1 MKLKKRYWI
10 VLSFFLGIGAA
21 IGFYKAMEYTS
32 SNDYCQ
38 SCHVHPHAV
47 KSWKLA
53 KHFDNSSGV
62 VVGCTDCHLPP
73 SGFAHYSEKI
83 KAGLKDIYGYY
94 FKDTDKI
101 DWQEK
106 STREYAQ
113 NHVFK
118 SSCIHCHQNLFPR
131 TLSPKGEK
139 AHLYY
144 SQNEKELRCIN
155 CHLYTGHYRKENKTV
170 VSETETAAKE
180 IFREAAVVD
189 KFEYFTEKIP
199 GTAVKFDM
207 IAIPGGTFMM
217 GSPKDEEY
225 SEKDEHP
232 QRKVE
237 ISPFWMG
244 KAEVSWDE
252 YLAFYKE
259 TAGEG
264 RSEDQLGV
272 LTDAHPEVDGITGP
286 TPPYG
291 NPDQGWG
298 RGARP
303 AITMSFYAAQV
314 YCRWLSKKTG
324 KKYRL
329 PTEAEWE
336 YACRGGKDTPYFFE
350 GRPSDYTEK
359 SFWNRIFGPDTA
371 VISRY
376 VIYKM
381 NSRKK
386 SGLPQAVK
394 ANPFGLLNMSGNVKE
409 FCSDYYKEDLYK
421 SYPANGVTKD
431 PQGPAQGKEHVI
443 RGGSFKSDAADVRS
457 ASREAT
463 RSQAWL
469 VTDPQMPKS
478 RWWYSDCND
487 VGFRVVCDS
496 AGVKQ

>member
-1 MKLKKRYWI
+1 MKIKKQYAYLI
-10 VLSFFLGIGAA
+10 AFILGIAA
-21 IGFYKAMEYTS
+21 SIGFYKTMEYTS
-32 SNDYCQ
+32 TDEYCQ

-47 KSWKLA
+47 KSWKLG
-53 KHFDNSSGV
+53 KHFDNNSGV

-73 SGFAHYSEKI
+73 AGIAHYSEKI
-83 KAGLKDIYGYY
+83 KAGIKDIYSFY
-94 FKDTDKI
+94 FTDVSKI

-113 NHVFK
+113 KHVFK
-118 SSCIHCHQNLFPR
+118 SSCVNCHKNLFPR

-144 SQNEKELRCIN
+144 SQNENGLRCIN
-155 CHLYTGHYRKENKTV
+155 CHLHTGHYRKETKV
-170 VSETETAAKE
+170 VISESESTEKE
-180 IFREAAVVD
+180 IFREAALVE
-189 KFEYFTEKIP
+189 KFASFTEKIP
-199 GTAVKFDM
+199 GTSVKFDM
-207 IAIPGGTFMM
+207 VAVSGGIFSM
-217 GSPKDEEY
+217 GSPQNEDY
-225 SEKDEHP
+225 SESDEHP
-232 QRKVE
+232 QHKVE
-237 ISPFWMG
+237 VSDFWMG

-272 LTDAHPEVDGITGP
+272 LADAHPEVDGITGP

-336 YACRGGKDTPYFFE
+336 YACRGGSDTPYFFK
-350 GRPSDYTEK
+350 GKPSDYSQK
-359 SFWNRIFGPDTA
+359 SFWNRIFGPDTS
-371 VISRY
+371 VINGY
-376 VIYKM
+376 VIYKL
-381 NSRKK
+381 NSHKK
-386 SGLPQAVK
+386 SGLPRDVK
-394 ANPFGLLNMSGNVKE
+394 PNPFGLLNMAGNVKE
-409 FCSDYYKEDLYK
+409 FCSDLYKEDLYK
-421 SYPANGVTKD
+421 SYSGGGIIKD
-431 PQGPAQGKEHVI
+431 PQGPAQGKEHII

-457 ASREAT
+457 AAREAT
-463 RSQAWL
+463 RSKAWL

-487 VGFRVVCDS
+487 VGFRVVCE
-496 AGVKQ
+496 KPNKK